1 MHALLLTKNLLVAA
15 AAQVAEAPAL
25 DTEATTV
32 STPAVGAAALPEAEG
47 GKISVMADSRWP
59 VMAERR
65 CGSFHLFDIISIY
78 TSISFLHMFCIVFFW
93 LVYDQEQVFTFQ
105 VAYLSCSP

>member
-32 STPAVGAAALPEAEG
+32 STPAVVAAALPEAEG

-78 TSISFLHMFCIVFFW
+78 TYFFSSYVLHCFFW